1 MPSTRASSGTRHG
14 LIHQRGMQGLIV
26 WVEPSPYH
34 ATMELSYLAFARFT
48 WGETPRSPGT
58 ASSPRAVID
67 SGKFGVG
74 GDPSWGALPEI
85 DRSCR
90 WRRIEPDGRSKKARR

>member
-26 WVEPSPYH
+26 WVEPYH

-48 WGETPRSPGT
+48 WGKPHAYPGPLPRQ
-58 ASSPRAVID
+58 
-67 SGKFGVG
+67 
-74 GDPSWGALPEI
+74 E
-85 DRSCR
+85 RS
-90 WRRIEPDGRSKKARR
+90 